1 MSKAAVLR
9 RENARFG
16 RRFVDI
22 DVTGTTATRALRNR
36 DWLIQFF
43 DDNGIIRLSICRAK
57 LDPTGT
63 RWADGITWDELQW
76 LKAEAGFADSW
87 AVEVFPPDDQVVNVA
102 NMRHLWVLPG
112 APDYGWGRS

>member
-9 RENARFG
+9 RENDRFG

-22 DVTGTTATRALRNR
+22 DVTGTTATRAIRNK

-43 DDNGIIRLSICRAK
+43 NDDGTTRLSICRAR
-57 LDPTGT
+57 LDPTGK

-76 LKAEAGFADSW
+76 LKDEAGHGDSW

-102 NMRHLWVLPG
+102 NMRHLWVLPER
-112 APDYGWGRS
+112 PPYGWGRP